1 MSDENGHSQ
10 FDVLDPANGELIA
23 TVPDVS
29 PEDGL
34 AVLER
39 AAAAQAEWAAV
50 PAWERG
56 EILRRGFEA
65 MRSEQDR
72 LAELISRESG
82 KALSEGRAEVAYAAD
97 FLRWFAEEPARIR
110 GSYAEAPSGGFRML
124 TTPVPVGPCLLI
136 TPWNFPLA
144 MATRKV
150 GPALAAGCTAILKPA
165 SLTPLTSIAF
175 ADLMRDA
182 GLPEGALSVVTSRSS
197 GALSEALIG
206 DERLR
211 KLSFTG
217 STEVGK
223 GLLELCARRVMRTSM
238 ELGGNA
244 PLIVFDDC
252 DLERAVEGAVL
263 AKLRNSGQSC
273 IAANRIYAQ
282 KGIAEELVAG
292 LTERF
297 NAIGMGPALDGG
309 QMGPLIDAESP
320 QRMEALVDD
329 AVTRGSRVVAGGERP
344 AGPGYFYPPTLLWD
358 VADDSRAMREEIFG
372 PVAPVRLF
380 EREDE
385 VLQAANATA
394 YGLVA
399 YVFTQDIDRALRVS
413 ERLDVGMVGINRGIV
428 SNAAAPFGGV
438 KESGLGREGGEEGI
452 DEYLELKYVAID
464 GDAST
469 PQLGTGPQA
478 AP

>member
-23 TVPDVS
+23 TVPDAS
-29 PEDGL
+29 PEDGV
-34 AVLER
+34 AILER

-65 MRSEQDR
+65 MRSEQER
-72 LAELISRESG
+72 LAELISREAG
-82 KALSEGRAEVAYAAD
+82 KALGEGRAEVAYAAD

-175 ADLMRDA
+175 AELMRDA
-182 GLPEGALSVVTSRSS
+182 GLPEGVLSVVTSRSS
-197 GALSEALIG
+197 GALSEALIA

-263 AKLRNSGQSC
+263 AKLRNTGQSC

-282 KGIAEELVAG
+282 KGIAEELVAR

-297 NAIGMGPALDGG
+297 NAMKMGPALEGG
-309 QMGPLIDAESP
+309 EIGPLIDAESP

-329 AVTRGSRVVAGGERP
+329 AVARGSRVTAGGERP

-372 PVAPVRLF
+372 PLAPVRLF
-380 EREDE
+380 EHEDE
-385 VLQAANATA
+385 VVKAANATA

-464 GDAST
+464 GGAST
-469 PQLGTGPQA
+469 PELGTGPQA
-478 AP
+478 AA